1 MAHRGVKAKALIMAA
16 LVASS
21 VCLTMPGAVA
31 ASLVTDY
38 VFAGGVSGNGPDA
51 SLTVDADETFYG
63 TTFAGGVA
71 GEGGCGEVFKLASV
85 PGKAMR
91 VETELHRF
99 NCADG
104 RNPVAPLLLGPD
116 GALYGTTYYG
126 GSNDLGLV
134 FKLTPP
140 TAGSSKWVETV
151 LHSFTGKDGENP
163 IGQLVMDKAGAIY
176 GVTENGGANLL
187 GNVFKLTPPAK
198 GKTEWTETEILSFDY
213 GTGNSPMAGVVMD
226 SAGALYGTVSYNG
239 GSNYGSGVAFKL
251 TPPAK
256 GKTAWS
262 YTALH
267 VFGLDTND
275 GNTPE
280 SELIFDSSGAL
291 YGTTTGGGVAT
302 ASGGHVGTVFKL
314 TPPAKGSTSWTETVL
329 YSFIGGADGS
339 APFVPLV
346 MDKTGALYGTT
357 SVGGSSEDGTI
368 FKLTP
373 PAKGKTKWGFSTVHN
388 FDYTDG
394 ASPVAGLTLTPNG
407 VLVGTTSDGGS
418 GFGTTFKFVP

>member
-1 MAHRGVKAKALIMAA
+1 MPHKSVETKTLIMAA
-16 LVASS
+16 IVASS
-21 VCLTMPGAVA
+21 VFLKPQGAVA
-31 ASLVTDY
+31 ASLATNY
-38 VFAGGVSGNGPDA
+38 VFAGGVSGNGPDT
-51 SLTVDADETFYG
+51 SLTVDAGENFYG

-71 GEGGCGEVFKLASV
+71 GEGGCGEVFKLAVV

-91 VETELHRF
+91 AETELHRF

-116 GALYGTTYYG
+116 GVLYGTTFYG
-126 GSNDLGLV
+126 GSNDLGVV

-140 TAGSSKWVETV
+140 PSGSTKWVETV
-151 LHSFTGKDGENP
+151 LYSFTGRDGENP
-163 IGQLVMDKAGAIY
+163 IGQLVLDKAGAIY
-176 GVTENGGANLL
+176 GVTENGGTNLL

-198 GKTEWTETEILSFDY
+198 GKTKWTETEIFPFDY
-213 GTGNSPMAGVVMD
+213 GTGNSPMAGLVMD

-239 GSNYGSGVAFKL
+239 DTSLGSGVAFKL

-262 YTALH
+262 YTPLH
-267 VFGLDTND
+267 VFGLNTND

-291 YGTTTGGGVAT
+291 YGTTAGGGAT
-302 ASGGHVGTVFKL
+302 TANGGHVGTVFKL

-357 SVGGSSEDGTI
+357 SVGGSNEDGTI

-388 FDYTDG
+388 FGYSDG

-407 VLVGTTSDGGS
+407 ELVGTTSDGGK